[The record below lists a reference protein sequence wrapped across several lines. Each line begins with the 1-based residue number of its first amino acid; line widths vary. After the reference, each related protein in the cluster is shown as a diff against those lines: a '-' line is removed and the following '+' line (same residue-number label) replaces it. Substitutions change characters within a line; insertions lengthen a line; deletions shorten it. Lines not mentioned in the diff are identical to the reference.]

1 MKKTKKKPP
10 TFAVC
15 GKLQMFVFLYIF
27 KRRHG
32 IQTQKRCFY
41 SCISPLP
48 SYFQPCDDAQ
58 SVATPLWYDP
68 LLSGKSTTLQTGSVM
83 HPEFCA
89 DKNCTGRDGI
99 IYVLVNLLGRLTALT
114 LCTGIDGMSN
124 FLLQTPISFSVTLR
138 QTSRSS
144 QTSRCGSFI
153 FQYVC
158 D

>member
-1 MKKTKKKPP
+1 MKKK

-15 GKLQMFVFLYIF
+15 GKLQMFVFLYTVY

-41 SCISPLP
+41 SCLSPLP

-68 LLSGKSTTLQTGSVM
+68 LLSGKSMKLQTGSVM
-83 HPEFCA
+83 HPEFRA

-99 IYVLVNLLGRLTALT
+99 IYVLVNLLGCLTVLT

-138 QTSRSS
+138 KTNRSS